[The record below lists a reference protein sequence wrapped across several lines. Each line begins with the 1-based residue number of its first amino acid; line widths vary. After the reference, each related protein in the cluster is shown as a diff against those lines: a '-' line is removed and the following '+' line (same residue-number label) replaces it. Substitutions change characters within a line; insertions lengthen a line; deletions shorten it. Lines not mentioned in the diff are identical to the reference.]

1 MIPRR
6 QEYCA
11 RYFAL
16 FHLSAFT
23 AYYEVAVGSVKK
35 RSQFLPSPSD
45 LFMRIDV
52 ALVPDQENDYGRSLI
67 IVVDVLR
74 ASSSIVTLLSRRAS
88 HVIPAAD
95 IDAARSFKQRFP
107 DHLLCGERGGL
118 PPEGFDYGNSPVEF
132 SRIDFAG
139 SGVILATSNGTRI
152 LSELAGAPA
161 VIVGSMLN
169 RTACAQVALAV
180 AGERQLDIS
189 VVCSAGGSTFALED
203 ALGAGAIVDAA
214 SAIDGSLA
222 LSDAARFGRDA
233 FLSAAGDMEDAVASA
248 YHARDLIEAGFAED
262 VAYCARLDAIDV
274 APVLERGEN
283 GLLVLMAVTR
293 LPQT

>member
-1 MIPRR
+1 
-6 QEYCA
+6 
-11 RYFAL
+11 
-16 FHLSAFT
+16 
-23 AYYEVAVGSVKK
+23 
-35 RSQFLPSPSD
+35 
-45 LFMRIDV
+45 MRIDV

-67 IVVDVLR
+67 FVVDVLR

-139 SGVILATSNGTRI
+139 SGVILVTSNGTRI
-152 LSELAGAPA
+152 LSELADAPA

-169 RTACAQVALAV
+169 RTACARVALAI
-180 AGERQLDIS
+180 AGDRQLDIS

-214 SAIDGSLA
+214 VGMDQSLA
-222 LSDAARFGRDA
+222 LGDAARFARDA
-233 FLSAAGDMEDAVASA
+233 FLSASRDLEDAVASA
-248 YHARDLIEAGFAED
+248 YHARDLIEAGFADD
-262 VAYCARLDAIDV
+262 VVYCARLDTTGV
-274 APVLERGEN
+274 VPVLDRGEN
-283 GLLVLMAVTR
+283 GLVVLTAAAC
-293 LPQT
+293 LPEK